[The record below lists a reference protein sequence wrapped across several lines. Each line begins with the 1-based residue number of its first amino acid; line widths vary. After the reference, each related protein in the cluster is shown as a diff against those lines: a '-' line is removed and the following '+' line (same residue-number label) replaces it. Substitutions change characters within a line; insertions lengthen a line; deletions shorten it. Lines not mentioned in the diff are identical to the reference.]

1 MPAKDKMFSLRIP
14 EELLENYKK
23 FCDENSFN
31 IFKRLRKF
39 MERDIEIW
47 IAKKN
52 QSQKSKP

>member
-31 IFKRLRKF
+31 ISKRLRKF

-47 IAKKN
+47 IAKKS

>member
-31 IFKRLRKF
+31 ISKRLRKF